1 LTEGLLWVKPSDNP
15 GGHLL
20 FSDPN
25 SNVIC
30 RYDEKEGL
38 SVFRMKSGYTG
49 ADITEYFQPGSNG
62 ITLDSQGRITVN
74 EHGNRRVTRTEQDGS
89 LTVLAD
95 RFEGCPGPRIAQRGS
110 GGDGVTA
117 AMPTA
122 RHCT

>member
-1 LTEGLLWVKPSDNP
+1 VKPSDNP
-15 GGHLL
+15 SGHLL
-20 FSDPN
+20 FSDSN
-25 SNVIC
+25 SNVIY

-38 SVFRMKSGYTG
+38 SAFRMKSGYTG

-110 GGDGVTA
+110 GGDGATA